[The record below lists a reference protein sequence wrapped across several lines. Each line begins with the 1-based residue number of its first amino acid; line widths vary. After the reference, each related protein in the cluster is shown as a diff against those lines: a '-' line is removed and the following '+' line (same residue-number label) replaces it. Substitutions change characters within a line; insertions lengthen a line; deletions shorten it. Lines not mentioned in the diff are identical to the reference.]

1 MELSVK
7 QCDSI
12 LGAALFY
19 VHMLSLGHIFNVMD
33 YFIIVW
39 IMTLQTISFPWPHNA
54 SSVIVWSLDCE
65 FVAVE

>member
-1 MELSVK
+1 M
-7 QCDSI
+7 I
-12 LGAALFY
+12 PALFY
-19 VHMLSLGHIFNVMD
+19 VHMLSLGRTFNFMD

-39 IMTLQTISFPWPHNA
+39 LMTLKSLSFSCPHNA